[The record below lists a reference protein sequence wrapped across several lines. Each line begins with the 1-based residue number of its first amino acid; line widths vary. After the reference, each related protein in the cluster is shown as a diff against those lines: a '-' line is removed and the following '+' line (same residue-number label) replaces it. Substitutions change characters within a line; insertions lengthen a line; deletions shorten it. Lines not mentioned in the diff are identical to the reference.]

1 MDYLIPEFTLPTHR
15 LAQQTIHLLTL
26 SRRPQHR
33 LWQATLTLA
42 QEPPTIRQQLN
53 AAVPVDREAIHMKAP
68 SQLAAAQAATRTH
81 RPEPDLRELVHTL
94 SAPNFG
100 TKFSRFSN

>member
-15 LAQQTIHLLTL
+15 LAQRTIHLLTL

-42 QEPPTIRQQLN
+42 QEHPTIRQQLN
-53 AAVPVDREAIHMKAP
+53 VAAPVDLEAIRMKAP
-68 SQLAAAQAATRTH
+68 FQLAAAQAATHTL
-81 RPEPDLRELVHTL
+81 RPEPDLREHDHTL